1 MLDKM
6 FDESIDGED
15 FYQTDPLGG
24 EPIAG
29 GVYLSDTELI
39 MSGFRLFQKRYGM
52 KNIIIQLILIA
63 LAIGVQIAALV
74 IDRGAQSAWALIGVC
89 VALAVII
96 VLRPRKIAKDLE
108 NNIKELEGTKY
119 SCIVYPLAV
128 KISTEQ
134 DRIDF
139 ENREKN
145 GETDED
151 EEIPA
156 TVIHLDN
163 PAVEI
168 VEDSDKYL
176 LYIKKS
182 NMYVIPKS
190 AFSDED
196 NKLISER
203 LQKIMGIRYKV

>member
-1 MLDKM
+1 M
-6 FDESIDGED
+6 
-15 FYQTDPLGG
+15 
-24 EPIAG
+24 
-29 GVYLSDTELI
+29 
-39 MSGFRLFQKRYGM
+39 
-52 KNIIIQLILIA
+52 
-63 LAIGVQIAALV
+63 
-74 IDRGAQSAWALIGVC
+74 
-89 VALAVII
+89 
-96 VLRPRKIAKDLE
+96 
-108 NNIKELEGTKY
+108 
-119 SCIVYPLAV
+119 